1 MIDSSAEESDRDSN
15 SVLDALIIG
24 VGFSGLC
31 MAIQLKKKGIDN
43 FVLLEKSKELGGTWR
58 ENTYPGAACDVPSYL
73 YSFSF
78 EHDFDWSSNYP
89 GQEEI
94 LEYMH
99 YVADKNRI
107 SQHIRFCQEVCEAR
121 FNEKERH
128 WEVSVENKIT
138 QIKTHL
144 KTRIL
149 ISGCGQLN
157 RPFIPDIQ
165 GLDKFSGIMFHS
177 ASWDH
182 DADLKG
188 KNIAVVGNAA
198 SAIQFIPK
206 IAPLANKLT
215 VYQRSANWIVA
226 KVKRDVKG
234 AKKSLHR
241 RFRIFAK
248 LNRLFLFMSHEFRF
262 LLMQKGSFLGK
273 LTEKSLVQRIER
285 EIKDPE
291 LRKKLIPDYTIGCK
305 RILLSNDYY
314 RALSQDNV
322 DVNDVGIKV
331 ITEKGIL
338 DNGGRS
344 IPADAIIFATG
355 FESTS
360 FLAPMAI
367 YGIEGESLEESWQDG
382 AEAYRGVMVHRFP
395 NLFILYGPN
404 TNLGH
409 NSVIFMIENQVRYIM
424 KCIEYFQLHKQTV
437 VDVNEASMKSY
448 NENVQRELGE
458 SVWVTGCSNW
468 YMTNSG
474 KVVNNWPKSA
484 MAYKEMM
491 NRFNPNTFTKI

>member
-1 MIDSSAEESDRDSN
+1 M
-15 SVLDALIIG
+15 
-24 VGFSGLC
+24 
-31 MAIQLKKKGIDN
+31 
-43 FVLLEKSKELGGTWR
+43 
-58 ENTYPGAACDVPSYL
+58 
-73 YSFSF
+73 
-78 EHDFDWSSNYP
+78 
-89 GQEEI
+89 
-94 LEYMH
+94 
-99 YVADKNRI
+99 
-107 SQHIRFCQEVCEAR
+107 
-121 FNEKERH
+121 
-128 WEVSVENKIT
+128 
-138 QIKTHL
+138 
-144 KTRIL
+144 
-149 ISGCGQLN
+149 
-157 RPFIPDIQ
+157 
-165 GLDKFSGIMFHS
+165 
-177 ASWDH
+177 
-182 DADLKG
+182 
-188 KNIAVVGNAA
+188 
-198 SAIQFIPK
+198 
-206 IAPLANKLT
+206 
-215 VYQRSANWIVA
+215 
-226 KVKRDVKG
+226 
-234 AKKSLHR
+234 
-241 RFRIFAK
+241 
-248 LNRLFLFMSHEFRF
+248 
-262 LLMQKGSFLGK
+262 
-273 LTEKSLVQRIER
+273 
-285 EIKDPE
+285 
-291 LRKKLIPDYTIGCK
+291 
-305 RILLSNDYY
+305 
-314 RALSQDNV
+314 
-322 DVNDVGIKV
+322 
-331 ITEKGIL
+331 